1 MGLSL
6 PQVPALRTSSKIFLQ
21 YLMKYFFYDAQMANS
36 PVCLQNANT
45 FPPVPPKNQD
55 DIFLSFQDHVAGR
68 ACFSNIS
75 TV

>member
-1 MGLSL
+1 
-6 PQVPALRTSSKIFLQ
+6 
-21 YLMKYFFYDAQMANS
+21 MKYFFYDAQMANS